1 MPLAPR
7 GLFIAAVAL
16 AALAAGIARA
26 DLAAL
31 FWGATFLLAS
41 LYAAAGCRIAR
52 RRLARR
58 RDAGPGFLAATL
70 PASVSGPG
78 TAAEAELV
86 ADLPRALPP
95 GIGVRVVLA
104 PTWHDRT
111 LGPISAALEAGENRL
126 RLTFVAARRGA
137 YSLREATLEA
147 VDALGLARARLP
159 VSLEE
164 RLVVPPAAAPRRS
177 GVRTPEE
184 GGASRE
190 HLRQARRSD
199 ELLETRRYAPGDD
212 PRRINWKLLAHA
224 GELFVR
230 LGEDAPPPRARLLA
244 VLDTTE
250 NPALPESLAD
260 AALDALVEDCASEL
274 AALLARGC
282 AVDLSLSGAPRCET
296 WTAERL
302 PALRAALADAWWTP
316 AGSPLELP
324 GGRSA
329 RAVVFALAGSPS
341 LERILAALRARGWR
355 TTLALRDPPVPPARP
370 RSTIATLLFRSADDA
385 SGR

>member
-7 GLFIAAVAL
+7 GIFIAAVAL
-16 AALAAGIARA
+16 AALAVGIARA

-31 FWGATFLLAS
+31 FWGSTFLLAS
-41 LYAAAGCRIAR
+41 LYAAIGCGIAR

-58 RDAGPGFLAATL
+58 RDAGPGFLVVTL
-70 PASVSGPG
+70 PAAARGPG
-78 TAAEAELV
+78 DLVEAGLV
-86 ADLPRALPP
+86 ADLPRAVPP

-104 PTWHDRT
+104 PTWHDRA
-111 LGPISAALEAGENRL
+111 LGPLCAALVPGANRL
-126 RLTFVAARRGA
+126 RLPFVAARRGA
-137 YSLREATLEA
+137 YALRGAVLEA

-159 VSLEE
+159 VGLDE
-164 RLVVPPAAAPRRS
+164 RITVPPAAAPRRL
-177 GVRTPEE
+177 GVRTPEA

-190 HLRQARRSD
+190 HLRRPRRGD
-199 ELLETRRYAPGDD
+199 ELLETRRYVPGDD

-224 GELFVR
+224 GELFLR

-250 NPALPESLAD
+250 NPAIPGALAD

-274 AALLARGC
+274 STLLARGC
-282 AVDLSLSGAPRCET
+282 AVDVSRPGAPRCET

-316 AGSPLELP
+316 AGSPLVLP
-324 GGRSA
+324 GERSV

-341 LERILAALRARGWR
+341 LDRILAELRARGWR
-355 TTLALRDPPVPPARP
+355 TTLVLRELPVAPARP
-370 RSTIATLLFRSADDA
+370 RTTVRSLLFRP
-385 SGR
+385 